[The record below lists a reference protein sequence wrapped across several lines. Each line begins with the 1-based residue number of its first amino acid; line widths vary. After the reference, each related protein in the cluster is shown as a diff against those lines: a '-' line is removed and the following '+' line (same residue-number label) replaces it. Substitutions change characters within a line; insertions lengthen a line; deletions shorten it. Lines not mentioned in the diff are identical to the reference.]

1 MVYIFTFKN
10 QPNAP
15 DSLLPVLYQVS
26 QEWRNKYQNNPST
39 LTRSLRVTVLLC
51 LLTELVKRH
60 RRLTE
65 DGAEEALKAI
75 KGAKWMTAER
85 LWMYQV
91 WSHAEAKLIKDEA
104 RGTMPMTEAAELL
117 QTMLSL
123 LAQPE
128 ILLRFA
134 ATRPLAQEMSG
145 HQISFICE
153 LSLRHPA
160 ADQMYALMGKL
171 VGHTML
177 HLVGLR
183 IKSARGQISELAT
196 QIQERLYSRCC
207 ASVS

>member
-65 DGAEEALKAI
+65 DGAEEALKVI
-75 KGAKWMTAER
+75 QGAQWMTTER
-85 LWMYQV
+85 QWVYQV
-91 WSHAEAKLIKDEA
+91 CSHAEAKLITDEA
-104 RGTMPMTEAAELL
+104 RGTMPMSEAAELL

-128 ILLRFA
+128 ILLR
-134 ATRPLAQEMSG
+134 
-145 HQISFICE
+145 
-153 LSLRHPA
+153 LR
-160 ADQMYALMGKL
+160 
-171 VGHTML
+171 
-177 HLVGLR
+177 LR
-183 IKSARGQISELAT
+183 DRWLRK
-196 QIQERLYSRCC
+196 
-207 ASVS
+207 